1 MMENA
6 GQKCTILE
14 VKMCFVN
21 CAVALLFLISCVM
34 TKDPSGMPYVIIFF
48 VLAII
53 GELTD
58 AVSRLLISKSKK
70 LDKITEKLDIEW
82 IYLDDISEDKN
93 D

>member
-1 MMENA
+1 MRA
-6 GQKCTILE
+6 K
-14 VKMCFVN
+14 V
-21 CAVALLFLISCVM
+21 VALLFLISCIA
-34 TKDPSGMPYVIIFF
+34 TKDPSGMPSGMPYVITFF

-82 IYLDDISEDKN
+82 IYLDDTSEDK
-93 D
+93 DD

>member
-1 MMENA
+1 
-6 GQKCTILE
+6 
-14 VKMCFVN
+14 MCFVN
-21 CAVALLFLISCVM
+21 CIVALLFLISCIV
-34 TKDPSGMPYVIIFF
+34 TKDPSGMPYVITFF

-58 AVSRLLISKSKK
+58 AVFRLLISKSKK

-82 IYLDDISEDKN
+82 IYLNDTSEDKN

>member
-1 MMENA
+1 
-6 GQKCTILE
+6 
-14 VKMCFVN
+14 MCFVN
-21 CAVALLFLISCVM
+21 CVVALLFLISCIVA
-34 TKDPSGMPYVIIFF
+34 KDPSVMPYAIIFF

-70 LDKITEKLDIEW
+70 LDKITEKLDIEY
-82 IYLDDISEDKN
+82 IYLDDTSEEKN

>member
-1 MMENA
+1 
-6 GQKCTILE
+6 
-14 VKMCFVN
+14 MCFVN
-21 CAVALLFLISCVM
+21 CVIALLFLISCIV
-34 TKDPSGMPYVIIFF
+34 TKNPSGMPYVITFF

-53 GELTD
+53 GELAD

-82 IYLDDISEDKN
+82 IYLNDSSEDKN

>member
-1 MMENA
+1 
-6 GQKCTILE
+6 
-14 VKMCFVN
+14 MCFVN
-21 CAVALLFLISCVM
+21 CVVALLFLISCIVA
-34 TKDPSGMPYVIIFF
+34 KDPSIMPYVIIFF

-70 LDKITEKLDIEW
+70 LDKITEKLDIER
-82 IYLDDISEDKN
+82 IYLNDTSEDKN

>member
-1 MMENA
+1 
-6 GQKCTILE
+6 
-14 VKMCFVN
+14 MCFVN
-21 CAVALLFLISCVM
+21 CVVALLFLTSCIA
-34 TKDPSGMPYVIIFF
+34 TKDPSGMPYVITFF

-58 AVSRLLISKSKK
+58 AISRLLISKSKK

-82 IYLDDISEDKN
+82 IYLDDTSEDKN

>member
-1 MMENA
+1 
-6 GQKCTILE
+6 
-14 VKMCFVN
+14 MCFVN
-21 CAVALLFLISCVM
+21 CVVALLFLIGCVAA
-34 TKDPSGMPYVIIFF
+34 KDSSGMPYVITFF

-53 GELTD
+53 GELAD

-82 IYLDDISEDKN
+82 IYLDDTSEGKD

>member
-1 MMENA
+1 
-6 GQKCTILE
+6 
-14 VKMCFVN
+14 MCFVN
-21 CAVALLFLISCVM
+21 CVVALLFLISCIVA
-34 TKDPSGMPYVIIFF
+34 KDPSVMPYVIIFF

-70 LDKITEKLDIEW
+70 LDKITEKLDIER
-82 IYLDDISEDKN
+82 IYLNDTSEDKN

>member
-1 MMENA
+1 
-6 GQKCTILE
+6 
-14 VKMCFVN
+14 MCFAN
-21 CAVALLFLISCVM
+21 CVVALLFLISCIA

-58 AVSRLLISKSKK
+58 AVSRLLISKSKN
-70 LDKITEKLDIEW
+70 LDKITESTEW
-82 IYLDDISEDKN
+82 IYLNDSSEDKN

>member
-1 MMENA
+1 
-6 GQKCTILE
+6 
-14 VKMCFVN
+14 MCFVN
-21 CAVALLFLISCVM
+21 CVVALLFLISCIA
-34 TKDPSGMPYVIIFF
+34 TKDPSGMPYVITFF

-82 IYLDDISEDKN
+82 IYLDDTSEEKN

>member
-1 MMENA
+1 
-6 GQKCTILE
+6 
-14 VKMCFVN
+14 MCFIN
-21 CAVALLFLISCVM
+21 CIIALLFLISCIA
-34 TKDPSGMPYVIIFF
+34 TKDPSGMPYAITFS

-82 IYLDDISEDKN
+82 IYLDDTSEEKK
-93 D
+93 